1 MKKLDS
7 KQHKETPEEE
17 LKRLRKRVK
26 QLEGKEVK
34 NTNTIKGLRKELKK
48 KRRSENN
55 YDQRTNSITLAP
67 VPGHRFPLVGI
78 QLCVLIYYRALVQK
92 LGDRTNQ
99 NSQTSELIL
108 EHRQRWLSEC
118 IYREQEREEG
128 GKEGR
133 ALPAS

>member
-48 KRRSENN
+48 K
-55 YDQRTNSITLAP
+55 DVQKITMTNE
-67 VPGHRFPLVGI
+67 
-78 QLCVLIYYRALVQK
+78 QRAL
-92 LGDRTNQ
+92 
-99 NSQTSELIL
+99 
-108 EHRQRWLSEC
+108 LSHLSPD
-118 IYREQEREEG
+118 IDS
-128 GKEGR
+128 
-133 ALPAS
+133 LL